1 MTKLEIIEK
10 KIRKI
15 SPRHYN
21 ELDKLI
27 EDLLKKSRKTKKR
40 KMKLNLRGALKDIK
54 YSSVELQHKVKKWIA
69 EDTPL
74 SKNN

>member
-15 SPRHYN
+15 SPRHLD

-27 EDLLKKSRKTKKR
+27 EDLLEKSKKTKKR

-54 YSSVELQHKVKKWIA
+54 YSSVELQHKVKNWIA